1 MGWPILSADNIDRF
15 CRYYRPIYR
24 YRSYTRSNVITKTT
38 TYVGI
43 SSTYFK
49 RLFQHYNIKANVY
62 ESGNGGMN
70 VKSPSKKTS
79 KTSPIKKLGAVSNGK
94 KSTSTVAKASLAATS
109 KRNGTAIDAK
119 QSLTQNVM
127 RNVKPCKQ
135 FNESSSSSLSLS
147 PRRGAERQPS
157 SQRRSGS
164 SSSAR
169 RSPSASRRSPAPGR
183 RSPGRQSPSP
193 RRSPSRQSSTSQ
205 KRSGVSPV
213 RQSPSPARRSPGPGS
228 FYGEESPRARGPQ
241 QGRQSPI
248 RQPPSKGMSVTF
260 ESDDMPRQILDG
272 EYYRGESPGGSR
284 GGIRR
289 LCHEYAAATAANH
302 Y

>member
-1 MGWPILSADNIDRF
+1 
-15 CRYYRPIYR
+15 
-24 YRSYTRSNVITKTT
+24 
-38 TYVGI
+38 
-43 SSTYFK
+43 
-49 RLFQHYNIKANVY
+49 
-62 ESGNGGMN
+62 MN
-70 VKSPSKKTS
+70 VKSPTKKTS

-109 KRNGTAIDAK
+109 KRNGTATKEIDAK
-119 QSLTQNVM
+119 QSLPQNVT
-127 RNVKPCKQ
+127 RNVRPCKQ

-169 RSPSASRRSPAPGR
+169 RSPSSSRRSPAPGR

-213 RQSPSPARRSPGPGS
+213 RQSPSLTRRSPGPGS

-241 QGRQSPI
+241 HGRQSPI
-248 RQPPSKGMSVTF
+248 RQSPSKGMSVTF

-284 GGIRR
+284 GGVRR
-289 LCHEYAAATAANH
+289 LCHEYAAATAAN
-302 Y
+302 YY